1 MKWEQEYAAHRR
13 RLADDL
19 KRLEQRGQR
28 TLSSL
33 QFKEAELMKRKEFLE
48 WELEQEMEQD
58 MSEKINSWEDMKL
71 KVELEKDPNNLK
83 NIKKQVQNELDK
95 IDWDHVKE
103 KGDFETRLRISE
115 KKKEYEEVES
125 ELEAG
130 INQ

>member
-1 MKWEQEYAAHRR
+1 MLRPNCCSERRYA
-13 RLADDL
+13 
-19 KRLEQRGQR
+19 QI
-28 TLSSL
+28 S
-33 QFKEAELMKRKEFLE
+33 FVNY
-48 WELEQEMEQD
+48 D